1 MIEILYILLHLLVIT
16 VFCYPS
22 KYVIIFFKNKKS
34 NFIEKLEI
42 GAVINIFFLLL
53 ASFFW
58 RKESNLI
65 FYFLLIFFFF

>member
-1 MIEILYILLHLLVIT
+1 MIEILSILIHLLIIT
-16 VFCYPS
+16 IFFYPS
-22 KYVIIFFKNKKS
+22 KYLINFFNNNKNI

-42 GAVINIFFLLL
+42 GAVINIFFLLV

-65 FYFLLIFFFF
+65 LYSLLIFFF